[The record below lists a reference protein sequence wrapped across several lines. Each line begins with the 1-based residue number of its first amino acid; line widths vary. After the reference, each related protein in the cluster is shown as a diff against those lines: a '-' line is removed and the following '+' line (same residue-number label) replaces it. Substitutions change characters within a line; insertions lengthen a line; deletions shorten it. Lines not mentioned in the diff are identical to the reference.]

1 LKPLSQ
7 WLLVGGMLAT
17 SALAQAKGTALSAD
31 QIIDRNVEARGG
43 AEAWRKIQTMAWTG
57 HIEASGNAM
66 PSVPF
71 LMQLK
76 RPDKTR
82 FEIVM
87 QNSKTAR
94 IFNGHKGWKVRMARE
109 GGPEVVEFTPE
120 EVSFALDAA
129 GLDGPL
135 MDYKAKGVTVE
146 AQGMGD
152 VEGHRAYQLRVMLP
166 SGAIQQVWIDAQ
178 SFLELKYDRQARSA
192 QGQSTIVSVYYRQ
205 YQQVEGLTL
214 PMTIETG
221 NMATHETD
229 KMVLE
234 RVALNP
240 KLEDSVFAKPI
251 VFKQRSEI
259 AIGETPAPGSAPPVP
274 H

>member
-1 LKPLSQ
+1 LKRLSR
-7 WLLVGGMLAT
+7 WVLVVVFLAT
-17 SALAQAKGTALSAD
+17 TALAQAKGSALTAE
-31 QIIDRNVEARGG
+31 QIVDRNAEARGG
-43 AEAWRKIQTMAWTG
+43 AEAWRKIQTMAWSG
-57 HIEASGNAM
+57 HIEASGNST

-76 RPDKTR
+76 RPDMTR

-94 IFNGHKGWKVRMARE
+94 IFNGHKGWKVRTSRD
-109 GGPEVVEFTPE
+109 GGPEVVDFTPV

-135 MDYKAKGVTVE
+135 MDYKAKGVNVE

-152 VEGHRAYQLRVMLP
+152 VEGRRAYQLRVTLP

-178 SFLELKYDRQARSA
+178 SFLELKYDRQVRSA
-192 QGQSTIVSVYYRQ
+192 NGQSSVVSVYYRQ

-240 KLEDSVFAKPI
+240 KLDDSVFAKPI
-251 VFKQRSEI
+251 VFKHRGEVS
-259 AIGETPAPGSAPPVP
+259 IGETPAPGSAPPGP